1 MKFFIGYGMKQRAMV
16 VGVAAALAVVLLV
29 AANGRLSGKKGRI
42 RPGLKRFFVFGFC
55 YGPD

>member
-1 MKFFIGYGMKQRAMV
+1 MKQRAMV